1 MRKRDMDA
9 MDTNEKKER
18 GRPLGI
24 GMLSGGLDSA
34 LAVRVIQEAGADVVC
49 LHFFTGFCITGHHSR
64 VGRTDKPVANTALQ
78 VAAELGVPVE
88 LCDISGEYL
97 DIVLHPRYGY
107 GANVNPC
114 IDCRIFMLRKA
125 REYMVRHSGEF
136 VFTGE
141 VVGQRPMSQMRQTL
155 DVVEK
160 NAGLEG
166 RLVRPLSARL
176 LPPTIPEREGR
187 IDRARLLDLQGRSR
201 KSQIER
207 AKQYGISSYSQPGG
221 GCCFL
226 TDEAYAR
233 KFRDMLAHGSADGL
247 TMDDIVLLG
256 VGRHF
261 RLSPRVKLILGR
273 DEIENTFLARYAV
286 GCWTVQVK
294 EHPGPLG
301 LVLGEIEPDLWT
313 AIGSLTARFS
323 DGKREER
330 LAVEFSRN
338 GDVKDLEV
346 SPATSEFADAYRI

>member
-1 MRKRDMDA
+1 MNTA
-9 MDTNEKKER
+9 TSEKKTIR

-24 GMLSGGLDSA
+24 GLLSGGLDSA
-34 LAVRVIQEAGADVVC
+34 LAVKVIEHAGADVVC

-64 VGRTDKPVANTALQ
+64 VGRTDKPVANSALQ
-78 VAAELGVPVE
+78 VAAEIGVPVE
-88 LCDISGEYL
+88 LCDISEEYL

-125 REYMVRHSGEF
+125 REYMARRSGEF

-141 VVGQRPMSQMRQTL
+141 VVGQRPMSQMRRTL

-176 LPPTIPEREGR
+176 LPPTVPEQEGR
-187 IDRARLLDLQGRSR
+187 IDRDRLLDLQGRSR
-201 KSQIER
+201 KPQIEL
-207 AKQYGISSYSQPGG
+207 AKRYGISSFTQPGG

-233 KFRDMLAHGSADGL
+233 KFKDMRAHDAADRL
-247 TMDDIVLLG
+247 TMDDVVLLG

-261 RLSPRVKLILGR
+261 RLSPAVKVILGR
-273 DEIENTFLARYAV
+273 DEIENTFLSRYA
-286 GCWTVQVK
+286 GACWTVQAK
-294 EHPGPLG
+294 DCPGPLG
-301 LVLGEIEPDLWT
+301 LVLGEIGPELWSP
-313 AIGSLTARFS
+313 IGSLAARFS
-323 DGKREER
+323 DGKRETR
-330 LAVEFSRN
+330 LAVEFSRK
-338 GDVKDLEV
+338 GETVDLV
-346 SPATSEFADAYRI
+346 VAPATDEFVNAHRV